1 MDFGRTQITG
11 LLNNTAHEKAKFA
24 ALLYK
29 LKTLLGVNKGHKLI
43 LTPIDKLLLTSFPED
58 IYEHIN
64 YKHPII
70 KIFTEYLGKM
80 SKYPRGSQYFI
91 EVTRLVIDQA
101 AFLLD
106 NGVKPKRIS
115 DTLRDVIE
123 DISREHRVG
132 ENSTTPDDKFLSEE
146 VCEFIAQIVRNRHVA
161 DLLIECIEG
170 TRSFDGEK
178 IRICK
183 IPTGSLEDSY
193 RIDGLMFNRRPEGT
207 VESLTETGIGIF
219 NCPLDINR
227 PELKSTVLFKN
238 HEDLLNFTKD
248 ETAGIRDLVD
258 SLNVNALVVSGKV
271 DSLFLEFVNKRHI
284 LVLRVFNKYDLKRLC
299 DCVGGRI
306 YNSLGAISGKGRA
319 KKICTFTDGGT
330 EFTRVIGSTEVST
343 IVLKNSVK
351 ELLDE
356 SEKVIVS
363 LLDGLNGRK
372 NLNLSND
379 SFHNDIARCIG
390 RKDAVREAICKA
402 FVDVPERRLFQ
413 DDKIRCLC
421 YALEF
426 VSVILEIDD
435 YLVAKKDI
443 LDVKPPK
450 HDGHWDED
458 H

>member
-11 LLNNTAHEKAKFA
+11 LLNNTAHEKAKFG

-29 LKTLLGVNKGHKLI
+29 LKTLLGVARGHKLI

-64 YKHPII
+64 YRHPII
-70 KIFTEYLGKM
+70 KIFAEYLGKM
-80 SKYPRGSQYFI
+80 VKYPRGPQYFI
-91 EVTRLVIDQA
+91 EIARLLIDQA
-101 AFLLD
+101 GFLLD
-106 NGVKPKRIS
+106 NGVKAKRIS
-115 DTLRDVIE
+115 DTLRDVVE
-123 DISREHRVG
+123 DVSREHRVG
-132 ENSTTPDDKFLSEE
+132 EAAAGGDSLLPAD
-146 VCEFIAQIVRNRHVA
+146 VREFIGEIVGNGHVA
-161 DLLIECIEG
+161 GLVVECIEG

-193 RIDGLMFNRRPEGT
+193 RIDGLIFGRKPEGA

-219 NCPLDINR
+219 NCPLDISR

-248 ETAGIRDLVD
+248 ETGRIRDLVD

-271 DSLFLEFVNKRHI
+271 DSLFLEFVNKRNI

-319 KKICTFTDGGT
+319 RKICTFADGGMD
-330 EFTRVIGSTEVST
+330 FTRVIGSTDVST

-356 SEKVIVS
+356 SEKTIVS
-363 LLDGLNGRK
+363 LLDGLSGRK
-372 NLNLSND
+372 NLSLSGAG
-379 SFHNDIARCIG
+379 FHDGVVRCIG
-390 RKDAVREAICKA
+390 RGDAVREAICRVFA
-402 FVDVPERRLFQ
+402 DAPERRLFQ
-413 DDKIRCLC
+413 DDKVRCLC

-426 VSVILEIDD
+426 VSVVLEIDD